1 MNYPK
6 KIRKA
11 LNEGGYSL
19 LLQRV
24 FNKFHS
30 AVRPVLPEKKFR
42 KGKLD
47 FIGKL
52 GDHHNTSETVMEPQ
66 AKWEARTSVNRY
78 VGHYDVVICIGTGE
92 GLTPTHCARQGAS
105 VIAYEP
111 AEPMVEKTRETAE
124 VNEVREKI
132 RVVPAIFHADQD
144 TDVWGDLHRDLIFLE
159 GSDLDGNVDVLE
171 LDCEGAE
178 LEILKDI
185 DIRPRVIICEVHEVF
200 GVEYSDVLRELRKMD
215 YQVVEEFPQNVDDG
229 TLNIVAK
236 KESAL

>member
-1 MNYPK
+1 MNYRN

-24 FNKFHS
+24 FNVFHS
-30 AVRPVLPEKKFR
+30 SVRPVLPDKKFR

-47 FIGKL
+47 FIGKV
-52 GDHHNTSETVMEPQ
+52 GDYHNTSETSMTSDV
-66 AKWEARTSVNRY
+66 KWEARKAVNRY
-78 VGHYDVVICIGTGE
+78 VGLYDVVICIGTGE
-92 GLTPTHCARQGAS
+92 GLTPTHCAKQGAS

-111 AEPMVEKTRETAE
+111 AEPMIEKTRETAE
-124 VNEVREKI
+124 VNDVGEKVI
-132 RVVPAIFHADQD
+132 VKPAIFHADRE
-144 TDVWGDLHRDLIFLE
+144 TDVWGELHDDTAYLE
-159 GSDLDGNVDVLE
+159 GSDLNNPVDVLE

-185 DIRPRVIICEVHEVF
+185 QIRPRVIICEVHEAF

-215 YQVVEEFPQNVDDG
+215 YVVVEEFPQDVDDG
-229 TLNIVAK
+229 TINMVAK